1 MNEEKINES
10 CKEMLCEEINKI
22 VKKGD
27 VTPAELERLEKA
39 YCLIEKIDKID
50 GAEMSDYGTMRSSG
64 YHGMN
69 RHYYD
74 SYSGTPMRNGTHM
87 DSYER
92 GYSGHSINDRMIA
105 SLENMYGEAQTDH
118 ERQVVDK
125 WIKKIRADM

>member
-1 MNEEKINES
+1 MNYEKTNES
-10 CKEMLCEEINKI
+10 CKEMLYEEIQTI

-27 VTPAELERLEKA
+27 VTPAELERLDKA
-39 YCLIEKIDKID
+39 YCIIEKINKVD
-50 GAEMSDYGTMRSSG
+50 GAEMPDYDDMRSG

-69 RHYYD
+69 PRYYG
-74 SYSGTPMRNGTHM
+74 SYANMPSRGRTHM
-87 DSYER
+87 DNYDR

-125 WIKKIRADM
+125 WINKIRADM